1 MDEDQWMY
9 DNIRSE
15 EVDMNEQN
23 EDKVGVNEEHVDC
36 FDMFNT
42 SQLHGKPVVGGE
54 GWMMKLICGSHNH
67 ELVKSFVGHSYAG
80 RLTKA
85 KCKILIGRGNLV
97 DCPSKQEF
105 DECLKKFEFVCL
117 SWLMIEFVHWALSRL
132 LPNSL
137 RDLCSVWE
145 AMNNMITL
153 QHTKIKA
160 SFETSTHVVGHIVAE
175 FERVHYAGKN
185 PSCCGCIMKTT
196 HGFPYACELARYV
209 VSTIPLETIH
219 MFWRRLSFSDQGL
232 FEPKVSITEEM
243 KIISKRFEELDVCGK
258 EIAYPDLNFMCA
270 PPKNVKTKRCSE
282 ETDDQET
289 KINKARPILLGNSN
303 SSVKRSTSSSEQPIQ
318 RRTMPMLMHYIQRRT
333 KQQRSTKC
341 DSSYWEYVDALHSM
355 QNSNSSVKHSASSSE

>member
-85 KCKILIGRGNLV
+85 K
-97 DCPSKQEF
+97 
-105 DECLKKFEFVCL
+105 
-117 SWLMIEFVHWALSRL
+117 IEFVHWALSRL

-160 SFETSTHVVGHIVAE
+160 SFETSA
-175 FERVHYAGKN
+175 
-185 PSCCGCIMKTT
+185 
-196 HGFPYACELARYV
+196 
-209 VSTIPLETIH
+209 
-219 MFWRRLSFSDQGL
+219 
-232 FEPKVSITEEM
+232 PKKLMTKKQRS
-243 KIISKRFEELDVCGK
+243 
-258 EIAYPDLNFMCA
+258 
-270 PPKNVKTKRCSE
+270 TKRGPSYWE
-282 ETDDQET
+282 YVDALHFVQ
-289 KINKARPILLGNSN
+289 NSN